1 MKTHKISSKELTFKQ
16 VNEILTKGYKLELS
30 ADAVKRIQKCRDYLD
45 KKMENQDK
53 PIYGVTTGFGSLCD
67 HSISKE
73 DLSNL
78 VMSHACGTGEM
89 VPKEIIRLMLL
100 LKVQS
105 LSYGNSG
112 VQVVTVQRLI
122 DFFNYDVLPVV
133 YNQGSL
139 GASGDL
145 APLANLMLPLLGL
158 GEVHFDGKIYPAEK
172 ILKKFKWEPI
182 TLQSKEGLALLNGTQ
197 FMSSYG
203 TYVLLKAFRLSY
215 LADLIGTVS
224 LEAFDGRIEPF
235 FDQVHQIRHHNGQI
249 VTAKRVREFT
259 KGSELIAREKKHV
272 QDPYSFRCMPQVH
285 GASKDAID
293 YVASVFNEEINA
305 VTDNPT
311 IFPDED
317 LVISAGN
324 FHGQPLA
331 ITLDFLAIAMAELGN
346 ISERR
351 IYQLIGGKRGLPRIY
366 QLIGGKRGL
375 PSFLVAEPG
384 LNSGFMIPQYA
395 AASIV
400 SQSKQ
405 LCSPASVDSI
415 ESSQGQ
421 EDHVS
426 MGANAATKAL
436 RVAENLE
443 RVLAIEL
450 FNAAQALEFRR
461 PLKSSPIIEKFI
473 AEYRKE
479 VEFVRVDKVM
489 YTEIAKSVDFV
500 KNYPLEFDT
509 LKNK

>member
-1 MKTHKISSKELTFKQ
+1 MNTHYISAETLTFER
-16 VNEILTKGYKLELS
+16 VNEIVTKGYKLALS
-30 ADAVKRIQKCRDYLD
+30 EDAKARIQKCRDYLD
-45 KKMENQDK
+45 KKMETQTT
-53 PIYGVTTGFGSLCD
+53 PIYGITTGFGSLCN
-67 HSISKE
+67 HNISKE
-73 DLSNL
+73 DLSTLQKNL
-78 VMSHACGTGEM
+78 VMSHACGTGEF
-89 VPKEIIRLMLL
+89 VPKEIIRIMIL

-112 VQVVTVQRLI
+112 VQVITVQRLI
-122 DFFNYDVLPVV
+122 DFFNNDVLPVV

-158 GEVHFDGKIYPAEK
+158 GEVHYKGEIVPAEVVVK
-172 ILKKFKWEPI
+172 EFAWEPI

-215 LADLIGTVS
+215 LADLIGAVS
-224 LEAFDGRIEPF
+224 LDAFDGRIEPF
-235 FDQVHQIRHHNGQI
+235 FDQVHQIRHHEGQI
-249 VTAKRVREFT
+249 KTAERFRNLL

-272 QDPYSFRCMPQVH
+272 QDPYSFRCIPQVH
-285 GASKDAID
+285 GASKDAIK
-293 YVASVFNEEINA
+293 YVASVFMNEINA

-351 IYQLIGGKRGLPRIY
+351 VYQLIGGKRE
-366 QLIGGKRGL
+366 L

-405 LCSPASVDSI
+405 LCAPASVDSI

-436 RVAENLE
+436 RVADNLE

-450 FNAAQALEFRR
+450 FNAAQALDFRR
-461 PLKSSPIIEKFI
+461 PLKSSEAIEAFV
-473 AEYRKE
+473 AEYRKH
-479 VEFVRVDKVM
+479 VEFVKTDKVM
-489 YTEIAKSVDFV
+489 YTEIAKSVNFLQQYEV
-500 KNYPLEFDT
+500 EL
-509 LKNK
+509 

>member
-1 MKTHKISSKELTFKQ
+1 MNTHYISAETLTFER
-16 VNEILTKGYKLELS
+16 VNEIVTNGYKLALS
-30 ADAVKRIQKCRDYLD
+30 EDAKARIQKCRDYLD
-45 KKMENQDK
+45 KKMETQTT
-53 PIYGVTTGFGSLCD
+53 PIYGITTGFGSLCN
-67 HSISKE
+67 HNISKE
-73 DLSNL
+73 DLSTLQKNL
-78 VMSHACGTGEM
+78 VMSHACGTGEF
-89 VPKEIIRLMLL
+89 VPKEIIRIMIL

-122 DFFNYDVLPVV
+122 DFFNNDVLPVV

-158 GEVHFDGKIYPAEK
+158 GEVHYKGEIVPAEVVMK
-172 ILKKFKWEPI
+172 EFGWEPI

-215 LADLIGTVS
+215 LADLIGAVS
-224 LEAFDGRIEPF
+224 LDAFDGRIEPF
-235 FDQVHQIRHHNGQI
+235 FDQVHQIRHHEGQI
-249 VTAKRVREFT
+249 KTAERFRNLL

-272 QDPYSFRCMPQVH
+272 QDPYSFRCIPQVH
-285 GASKDAID
+285 GASKDAIK
-293 YVASVFNEEINA
+293 YVASVFMNEINA

-351 IYQLIGGKRGLPRIY
+351 VYQLIAGKRE
-366 QLIGGKRGL
+366 L

-405 LCSPASVDSI
+405 LCAPASVDSI

-436 RVAENLE
+436 RVADNLE

-450 FNAAQALEFRR
+450 FNAAQALDFRR
-461 PLKSSPIIEKFI
+461 PLKSSEAIEAFV
-473 AEYRKE
+473 AEYRKH
-479 VEFVRVDKVM
+479 VEFVKTDKVM
-489 YTEIAKSVDFV
+489 YTEIAKSVNFLQQYEV
-500 KNYPLEFDT
+500 EL
-509 LKNK
+509 